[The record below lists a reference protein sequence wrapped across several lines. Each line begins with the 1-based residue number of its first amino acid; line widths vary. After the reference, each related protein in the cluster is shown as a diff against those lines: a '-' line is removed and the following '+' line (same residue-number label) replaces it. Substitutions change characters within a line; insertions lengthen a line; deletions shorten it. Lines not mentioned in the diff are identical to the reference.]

1 MNLIHFLNFQ
11 GGIPPPPA
19 DPRMLNNTFR
29 ETYFVCL
36 GGGVA
41 AIKFGFFF
49 NTDSKVSDEAK
60 CAS

>member
-11 GGIPPPPA
+11 GGIPPPA
-19 DPRMLNNTFR
+19 DPRMLNNKFR

-41 AIKFGFFF
+41 AIKFGVFFKHGF
-49 NTDSKVSDEAK
+49 EGER
-60 CAS
+60 